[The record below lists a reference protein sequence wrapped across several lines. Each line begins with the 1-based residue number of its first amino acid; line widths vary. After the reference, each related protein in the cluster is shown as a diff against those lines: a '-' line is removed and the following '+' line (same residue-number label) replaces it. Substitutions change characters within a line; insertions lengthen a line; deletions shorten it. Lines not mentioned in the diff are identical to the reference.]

1 MSTTNEKAFET
12 YLEQMLNESGWLL
25 GTRAEWDKARALF
38 PARVFAFIE
47 ATQPK
52 LWAEM
57 AAQHGGNLQTM
68 LIDALGKELDIKGS
82 LHVLRHG
89 FKFYGKLFRLAYFKP
104 AHTLSPDVLELYAQ
118 NQLTVTRQVPCHPGD
133 HSTTDIVLAVN
144 GLPVATIELKNPGTH
159 QTWRHAIKQYQT
171 DRDPRAPLF
180 DFKKRALVH
189 FAADPDEVWMTTRLA
204 KEKTF
209 FLPFNRGSH
218 PGQIQCGAGNP
229 QHASG
234 YRSGYF
240 WQETLQRD
248 SFLDILGHFI
258 FIEKDEQ
265 KVDDGR
271 GGKKL
276 VTTEKMVFP
285 RYHQLDAVRA
295 LVAAARSENA
305 GHNYLIQHSAGSGKT
320 NSISWLSHRL
330 ASLHNAQDQK
340 VFDCVIVITDRKVLD
355 KQLQDAIY
363 QVEHAQ
369 GVVKAIDQDAK
380 QLADAL
386 IDGTKI
392 VITTLQK
399 FPFVLRG
406 LLRAAGAENQ
416 DKASDEEKA
425 QAKAWQEAIAR
436 RRYAV
441 IVDEAHSSQTGE
453 TARELKSIL
462 GANGQSVAQNG
473 TGDDEADW
481 EDRLNQIMA
490 SRGQQLNLSFFA
502 FTATPKGKTL
512 ELFGR
517 PGASGQSEAFHTYS
531 MRQAIEEGFI
541 LDVLRNYT
549 TYSTWF
555 KFVKTVED
563 DPAIPK
569 KKGAKALAKFKEL
582 HPHNI
587 EQKTEVIVE
596 HFREHV
602 RHQLGGRGK
611 AMVVTA
617 SRIQAVRYKLA
628 FERYI
633 QEQGYA
639 DIRSLVAF
647 SGTVKDPDTGVEYTE
662 PGMNPDAVTGKPI
675 PESQLPERFGSS
687 DYQVLLV
694 ANKYQTGFDQPLLCA
709 MYVDKRLDGVQAV
722 QTLSRLNRKIAGKDE
737 PFVLDFVNKPEEIY
751 AAFKPYFDS
760 TSLQESA
767 NPEMLPSI
775 KHELDQLQIYHWSE
789 VEAFARIFYRQPN
802 RQNPADHAHMQRH
815 LQTAVDR
822 FKAIEDDEV
831 RSTFRDKLGGYVR
844 MYSFLS
850 QILPYADQD
859 LEMLYSYGRFLLPHL
874 PLDRDNTV
882 VKIGNEV
889 ELQYYRLQRVSSG
902 PIELKVG
909 EQEGVYSPTDVGTGK
924 AKEEKTPLSEIIQVL
939 NERFG
944 TAFTEEDRL
953 FFDQIKARATSNS
966 QVIQTAMANPLDKF
980 QLGVRKLIEDLMIQ
994 RMAENDKIVTRYM
1007 DDGDFQRTAF
1017 PILAKEIFEAV
1028 HAQQKPAGDG
1038 AA

>member
-1 MSTTNEKAFET
+1 
-12 YLEQMLNESGWLL
+12 
-25 GTRAEWDKARALF
+25 
-38 PARVFAFIE
+38 
-47 ATQPK
+47 
-52 LWAEM
+52 
-57 AAQHGGNLQTM
+57 
-68 LIDALGKELDIKGS
+68 
-82 LHVLRHG
+82 
-89 FKFYGKLFRLAYFKP
+89 
-104 AHTLSPDVLELYAQ
+104 VLELYAQ

-180 DFKKRALVH
+180 DLKKRALVH
-189 FAADPDEVWMTTRLA
+189 FAADPDEIWMTTRLA

-218 PGQIQCGAGNP
+218 PGQVQCGAGNP

-234 YRSGYF
+234 FRSGYF

-295 LVAAARSENA
+295 LVAAARAENA

-363 QVEHAQ
+363 QIEHAQ

-425 QAKAWQEAIAR
+425 QAKAWQEAIAG

-462 GANGQSVAQNG
+462 GAGAQNG
-473 TGDDEADW
+473 AGEDEADW

-490 SRGQQLNLSFFA
+490 SRGQQNNLSFFA

-517 PGASGQSEAFHTYS
+517 PGASGQPDSGSAL
-531 MRQAIEEGFI
+531 QAG
-541 LDVLRNYT
+541 LR
-549 TYSTWF
+549 
-555 KFVKTVED
+555 
-563 DPAIPK
+563 A
-569 KKGAKALAKFKEL
+569 L
-582 HPHNI
+582 HPGAGLC
-587 EQKTEVIVE
+587 
-596 HFREHV
+596 
-602 RHQLGGRGK
+602 RHP
-611 AMVVTA
+611 
-617 SRIQAVRYKLA
+617 LA
-628 FERYI
+628 C
-633 QEQGYA
+633 
-639 DIRSLVAF
+639 SV
-647 SGTVKDPDTGVEYTE
+647 
-662 PGMNPDAVTGKPI
+662 
-675 PESQLPERFGSS
+675 
-687 DYQVLLV
+687 
-694 ANKYQTGFDQPLLCA
+694 
-709 MYVDKRLDGVQAV
+709 
-722 QTLSRLNRKIAGKDE
+722 
-737 PFVLDFVNKPEEIY
+737 
-751 AAFKPYFDS
+751 
-760 TSLQESA
+760 
-767 NPEMLPSI
+767 
-775 KHELDQLQIYHWSE
+775 
-789 VEAFARIFYRQPN
+789 
-802 RQNPADHAHMQRH
+802 QRH
-815 LQTAVDR
+815 GER
-822 FKAIEDDEV
+822 P
-831 RSTFRDKLGGYVR
+831 GYR
-844 MYSFLS
+844 
-850 QILPYADQD
+850 
-859 LEMLYSYGRFLLPHL
+859 R
-874 PLDRDNTV
+874 
-882 VKIGNEV
+882 
-889 ELQYYRLQRVSSG
+889 
-902 PIELKVG
+902 
-909 EQEGVYSPTDVGTGK
+909 
-924 AKEEKTPLSEIIQVL
+924 
-939 NERFG
+939 
-944 TAFTEEDRL
+944 
-953 FFDQIKARATSNS
+953 
-966 QVIQTAMANPLDKF
+966 
-980 QLGVRKLIEDLMIQ
+980 
-994 RMAENDKIVTRYM
+994 
-1007 DDGDFQRTAF
+1007 
-1017 PILAKEIFEAV
+1017 
-1028 HAQQKPAGDG
+1028 
-1038 AA
+1038 

>member
-1 MSTTNEKAFET
+1 VD
-12 YLEQMLNESGWLL
+12 L
-25 GTRAEWDKARALF
+25 
-38 PARVFAFIE
+38 VFAV
-47 ATQPK
+47 
-52 LWAEM
+52 
-57 AAQHGGNLQTM
+57 G
-68 LIDALGKELDIKGS
+68 
-82 LHVLRHG
+82 
-89 FKFYGKLFRLAYFKP
+89 
-104 AHTLSPDVLELYAQ
+104 
-118 NQLTVTRQVPCHPGD
+118 
-133 HSTTDIVLAVN
+133 
-144 GLPVATIELKNPGTH
+144 GLPVATCELKNPWTG
-159 QTWRHAIKQYQT
+159 QSWRHAVRQYRE
-171 DRDPRAPLF
+171 DRNPRAPLF
-180 DFKKRALVH
+180 TFKERALVH
-189 FAADPDEVWMTTRLA
+189 FAADPDEIHMATRLA
-204 KEKTF
+204 GGKTF

-234 YRSGYF
+234 YRTGYF

-248 SFLDILGHFI
+248 SFLDILGRFL
-258 FIEKDEQ
+258 FIETDAQ

-276 VTTEKMVFP
+276 VITEKMVFP

-295 LVAAARSENA
+295 LVAAARVESA

-320 NSISWLSHRL
+320 NSISWLSHRF

-363 QVEHAQ
+363 QIEHAQ

-380 QLADAL
+380 QLAEAL

-406 LLRAAGAENQ
+406 LLHAAGAENQ

-425 QAKAWQEAIAR
+425 QAKAWQAAIAA

-462 GANGQSVAQNG
+462 GATANNGAAGNG
-473 TGDDEADW
+473 EEEADW

-490 SRGQQLNLSFFA
+490 SRGQQKNLSFFA

-517 PGASGQSEAFHTYS
+517 EGASGKPEAFHTYS

-587 EQKTEVIVE
+587 EQKTEVMVE

-633 QEQGYA
+633 REQGYA

-647 SGTVKDPDTGVEYTE
+647 SGTVKDPDTGIEYTE
-662 PGMNPDAVTGKPI
+662 PGMNPDVVTGKPI

-737 PFVLDFVNKPEEIY
+737 PFVLDFVNKPADIY

-789 VEAFARIFYRQPN
+789 AEAFARIFYRHPD
-802 RQNPADHAHMQRH
+802 RQNAADHAHMQRH
-815 LQTAVDR
+815 LQPAVDR

-831 RSTFRDKLGGYVR
+831 RSSFRDKLGGYVR

-850 QILPYADQD
+850 QILPYADPD

-902 PIELKVG
+902 AIELKAG
-909 EQEGVYSPTDVGTGK
+909 EPEGVYSPTDVGTGK
-924 AKEEKTPLSEIIQVL
+924 AKEEKAPLSEIIQLL

-944 TAFTEEDRL
+944 TTFTEEDRL

-980 QLGVRKLIEDLMIQ
+980 QLGVRKVIEDLMIQ

-1007 DDGDFQRTAF
+1007 DDSDFQRIAF
-1017 PILAKEIFEAV
+1017 PVLAREIFDAIR
-1028 HAQQKPAGDG
+1028 AGHVPE
-1038 AA
+1038 

>member
-1 MSTTNEKAFET
+1 MAQTNEKAFES
-12 YLEQMLNESGWLL
+12 YLEQMLVSGGWQP
-25 GTRAEWDKARALF
+25 GTNAEWDQARALF

-57 AAQHGGNLQTM
+57 GAQHGNNLQAM
-68 LIDALGKELDIKGS
+68 LLDALGKELDIKGS

-104 AHTLSPDVLELYAQ
+104 AHMLSPDVLALYAL

-133 HSTTDIVLAVN
+133 HSTVDMVLAVN
-144 GLPVATIELKNPGTH
+144 GLPVATIELKNPGTQ
-159 QTWRHAIKQYQT
+159 QTWRHAIKQYQS

-189 FAADPDEVWMTTRLA
+189 FAADPDEVWMSTRLA

-218 PGQIQCGAGNP
+218 PGQIQCGAGNS

-234 YRSGYF
+234 YRTGYF

-248 SFLDILGHFI
+248 SFLDILGHFL

-295 LVAAARSENA
+295 LIAAARVESA

-363 QVEHAQ
+363 QIEHAQ

-406 LLRAAGAENQ
+406 LLHAAGAENQ

-425 QAKAWQEAIAR
+425 QAKAWQAAIAA

-462 GANGQSVAQNG
+462 GATANNGMAGNG
-473 TGDDEADW
+473 EEETDW
-481 EDRLNQIMA
+481 EDHLNQIMA
-490 SRGQQLNLSFFA
+490 SRGQQKNLSFFA

-517 PGASGQSEAFHTYS
+517 EGGSGKPEAFHTYS

-587 EQKTEVIVE
+587 EQKTEVMVE

-602 RHQLGGRGK
+602 RHRLGGRGK

-647 SGTVKDPDTGVEYTE
+647 SGTVKDPDTGIEYTE

-675 PESQLPERFGSS
+675 TESQLPERFGSS
-687 DYQVLLV
+687 DYQLLLV

-767 NPEMLPSI
+767 NPEMLASI

-789 VEAFARIFYRQPN
+789 VEAFARIFYRQAD

-815 LQTAVDR
+815 LQPAVDR
-822 FKAIEDDEV
+822 FKAIESDEV
-831 RSTFRDKLGGYVR
+831 RSSFRDKLGGYVR

-850 QILPYADQD
+850 QILPYADPD

-902 PIELKVG
+902 AIELKAG
-909 EQEGVYSPTDVGTGK
+909 EPEGVYSPTDVGTGK
-924 AKEEKTPLSEIIQVL
+924 AKEEKAPLSEIIQVL

-944 TAFTEEDRL
+944 TAFTDEDRL

-966 QVIQTAMANPLDKF
+966 QVVQTAMANPLDKF

-994 RMAENDKIVTRYM
+994 RMTENDKIVTRYM
-1007 DDGDFQRTAF
+1007 DDSDFQRTAF
-1017 PILAKEIFEAV
+1017 PILAREIFDAIRAE
-1028 HAQQKPAGDG
+1028 HPTE
-1038 AA
+1038 